1 MLKIE
6 RTVAHTLAATT
17 EPKRLV
23 TAERAGYES
32 PELVKVDAARKL
44 LLGHTY
50 TENYRDWGG
59 YGTTRYGS

>member
-1 MLKIE
+1 MQKFE
-6 RTVAHTLAATT
+6 RTATPTGAAAA
-17 EPKRLV
+17 PKRPAA
-23 TAERAGYES
+23 AERLGYES